1 MPDSVPHGDPEA
13 ADQEGAMS
21 LHVAVISGSR
31 ADFGPLRPLL
41 RGLHDDPRFRLSTV
55 LCAVSSP
62 DEPAR
67 QRAAFEDV
75 GIAVTATVTAADLS
89 REGAATS
96 MASQAAR
103 ALEGV
108 SEALTDI
115 MPDLVV
121 LLGDRFEILAA
132 AMAAHLVR
140 VPIVH
145 LSGGDQ
151 TLGSLDD
158 AMRHAISR
166 LASLHL
172 ASNVESAGRLR
183 SLGVPAARI
192 HTVGSTALD
201 DLVTFAPQTREEL
214 GRSIDLDLSGQ
225 LIAVAYHPATQA
237 DEPPAPSMRVLLG
250 AVREVAPSA
259 AIVVT
264 GSNADEGG
272 RSIDAVAA
280 AVAAADP
287 RLVLVPSLGT
297 ERYWSLL
304 HHADALV
311 GNSSSALIE
320 APVVGVPVVD
330 VGQRQASRLRAA
342 SCRHAD
348 AKHDAIVAALRA
360 ALASGRAPESS
371 PYGDGHAV
379 PRVLDVLAAVD
390 DPRTLLEPVPL
401 GPSPGG
407 PR

>member
-13 ADQEGAMS
+13 ADKEGAMS

-62 DEPAR
+62 HEPAR

-75 GIAVTATVTAADLS
+75 GIAVTATVTGADLS
-89 REGAATS
+89 REGTVRS
-96 MASQAAR
+96 MAYQAAR

-115 MPDLVV
+115 APDLVV

-140 VPIVH
+140 IPIVH

-183 SLGVPAARI
+183 SLGVPTDRI

-201 DLVTFAPQTREEL
+201 DLVTFTPIAREEL
-214 GRSIDLDLSGQ
+214 GRSLDLDLSGQ

-280 AVAAADP
+280 AVAALDP

-320 APVVGVPVVD
+320 APVIGVPVVD
-330 VGQRQASRLRAA
+330 VGLRQASRLRAA
-342 SCRHAD
+342 SCLHAD
-348 AKHDAIVAALRA
+348 ATHDAIVAALGA
-360 ALASGRAPESS
+360 ALASGRAPEAS

-379 PRVLDVLAAVD
+379 PRVLDILAALD

-401 GPSPGG
+401 EPSPVDL
-407 PR
+407 R